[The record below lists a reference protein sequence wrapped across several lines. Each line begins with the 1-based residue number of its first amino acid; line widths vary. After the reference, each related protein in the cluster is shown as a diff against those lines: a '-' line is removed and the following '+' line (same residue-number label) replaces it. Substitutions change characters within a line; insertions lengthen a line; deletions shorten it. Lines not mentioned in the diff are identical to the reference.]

1 MWNVRS
7 VDEYIESV
15 NNNEIPYT
23 AEDITPDMAYNEYVI
38 TSLRT
43 VWGID
48 MDYIKQNFGDNRYT
62 FLMNESSKFI
72 DSRQLAIEN
81 NKITLTKKGQFVA
94 DNIMSDLMII

>member
-1 MWNVRS
+1 
-7 VDEYIESV
+7 
-15 NNNEIPYT
+15 
-23 AEDITPDMAYNEYVI
+23 
-38 TSLRT
+38 
-43 VWGID
+43 